1 MSQLY
6 FYTLSLSI
14 KEVIY
19 LGSIIRTLGAML
31 INLQWEEELLKTS
44 KDFG

>member
-19 LGSIIRTLGAML
+19 LGSIITLGAML